1 MKHHHN
7 TSGDQKLNHVAKV
20 LSMRCAKEYYCKMK
34 TINETFDFVKKII
47 KVVLLLKTDARV
59 FYVRN

>member
-7 TSGDQKLNHVAKV
+7 TSGDQKPNHVAKV
-20 LSMRCAKEYYCKMK
+20 LSMLCAKEYYCKMK
-34 TINETFDFVKKII
+34 TINGTFNCVKKI